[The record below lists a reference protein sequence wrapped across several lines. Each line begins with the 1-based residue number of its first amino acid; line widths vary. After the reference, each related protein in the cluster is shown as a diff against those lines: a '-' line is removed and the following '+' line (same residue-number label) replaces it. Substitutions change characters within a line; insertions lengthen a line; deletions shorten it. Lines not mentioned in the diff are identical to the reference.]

1 MTSHKQMMPK
11 NGVKTRSRKKN
22 KQMMPEAVAAHRR
35 DALYCFWATFK
46 FRAIF
51 ILVAKLKLLLGTC
64 TDSLFFV
71 FWTIVLLSYCPYF

>member
-1 MTSHKQMMPK
+1 
-11 NGVKTRSRKKN
+11 
-22 KQMMPEAVAAHRR
+22 MMPEAVAAHRR

-64 TDSLFFV
+64 TDSLFFGQLYYCLTALIFNSSSTDLTHV
-71 FWTIVLLSYCPYF
+71 FTFIA

>member
-1 MTSHKQMMPK
+1 VTYLRKSFEKEL
-11 NGVKTRSRKKN
+11 KTKK
-22 KQMMPEAVAAHRR
+22 KTVAAHRR

-71 FWTIVLLSYCPYF
+71 FWTIVLLAYCPYF